1 MNARLAARATLA
13 ALVALAAAPAGANAH
28 AIVRPT
34 SEVITFTSPDAT
46 SKNTLTVRPNGSQ
59 IELHDPTVDGGI
71 DPGDCTPGE

>member
-1 MNARLAARATLA
+1 
-13 ALVALAAAPAGANAH
+13 
-28 AIVRPT
+28 VRPT

-71 DPGDCTPGE
+71 DPGDCTPCEMSGTGV